1 MYLLGFTVTVQKD
14 VPKFNLALYLCRHKL
29 NNNIYPVL
37 KRLSEYTNPANFTTS
52 SLIMTLSPS
61 VTEPCGS

>member
-14 VPKFNLALYLCRHKL
+14 VPKFNLTLYLCRHKL

-37 KRLSEYTNPANFTTS
+37 KR
-52 SLIMTLSPS
+52 
-61 VTEPCGS
+61 